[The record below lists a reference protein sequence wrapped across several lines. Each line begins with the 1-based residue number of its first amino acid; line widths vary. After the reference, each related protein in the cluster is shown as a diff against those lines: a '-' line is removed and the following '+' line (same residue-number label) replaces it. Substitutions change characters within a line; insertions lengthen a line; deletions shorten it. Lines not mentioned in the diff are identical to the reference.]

1 MKRLSL
7 YLALLLLATALT
19 GCGLL
24 GDNKDPKTPDGAW
37 NLFVENMK
45 NKNYDAAWNLLS
57 DESKQDFEYVF
68 TLITTLFSNLPPD
81 EKKQMDDIFRQE
93 LGDIQIAKP
102 TDLLRAEFGEIDES
116 VLAGSKIDTK
126 VISGNECTITTKAAQ
141 TFTMIKKGDNWYLN
155 YDSIKEAQKD
165 FEAALTQFGIALP
178 PKLGTA
184 PAPAATAPKTP
195 APAAPSAMTTP
206 APTTS
211 PAGKTPTPA
220 GPKSPAP
227 KPPPP
232 IKAGKHK

>member
-1 MKRLSL
+1 MKSVCFIL
-7 YLALLLLATALT
+7 TAGLIILT
-19 GCGLL
+19 VVECGLF
-24 GDNKDPKTPDGAW
+24 GEIKDPKTPDGAW

-57 DESKQDFEYVF
+57 DESKADFEYVY

-93 LGDIQIAKP
+93 LGDIQIAKA

-116 VLAGSKIDTK
+116 VLAGSKIDSK
-126 VISGNECTITTKAAQ
+126 VISGDKCTVTTKAAQ

-155 YDSIKEAQKD
+155 YDSIKDAQKD
-165 FEAALTQFGIALP
+165 FETALQEFGVPLP
-178 PKLGTA
+178 PKPGTA
-184 PAPAATAPKTP
+184 PAPVATTPKAPVAP
-195 APAAPSAMTTP
+195 APAAMTTP
-206 APTTS
+206 APTV
-211 PAGKTPTPA
+211 PAGKIPVPT

-232 IKAGKHK
+232 IKAGKH